1 VHLLLPGLLAALVWV
16 PFVVALRHGRR
27 LAAAGVV
34 AAWSVALAAGLPA
47 LERWSPG
54 VCARSFVGAGEY
66 AAQMAVWARAGVGCE
81 SDPAC
86 FVPQHLLHA
95 VAFVVGSVA
104 TAGLAGLA
112 FAAVLFGWMGAY
124 AAALAT
130 ASGAP
135 VAAAALAWHP
145 WAVVRVAAYLSLGVA
160 LAEPLAR
167 HGLPALPGRGRWVAF
182 GVTGLVADIALKALF
197 AAFWQRAVLLPLL
210 GLD

>member
-1 VHLLLPGLLAALVWV
+1 MHVLLPGLLATLVWV

-27 LAAAGVV
+27 LTAAGVV
-34 AAWSVALAAGLPA
+34 AAWSVALAAALPA

-66 AAQMAVWARAGVGCE
+66 AAQMAAWARTGVGCE
-81 SDPAC
+81 SDPTC

-95 VAFVVGSVA
+95 VAFAVGSVA

-124 AAALAT
+124 AAALAA
-130 ASGAP
+130 ASGSP

-145 WAVVRVAAYLSLGVA
+145 WAVVRVVAYLSLGVA
-160 LAEPLAR
+160 CAEPLAR
-167 HGLPALPGRGRWVAF
+167 RGLPALSGRGRWIAF
-182 GVTGLVADIALKALF
+182 GVAGLVADIALKALF
-197 AAFWQRAVLLPLL
+197 APFWQRAVLSPLL